1 MDARDCSMGAWFE
14 AQVVKVTAAKNPP
27 TQQSTVATEVEE
39 EGSSS
44 SSQPEPQL
52 CYHVLFDE

>member
-1 MDARDCSMGAWFE
+1 MDVRDCSMGAWFE
-14 AQVVKVTAAKNPP
+14 AQVTAAKNPP
-27 TQQSTVATEVEE
+27 TQQSTAATEVEE